1 MFDNAS
7 SNKKIRII
15 LQIFKAFFFF
25 FKIIYYF
32 NSHKYKQKE
41 IIFKMIER
49 KILLLTFLEIVSVM
63 DVQIPTTNL
72 RGG

>member
-32 NSHKYKQKE
+32 NCHKYKQKE